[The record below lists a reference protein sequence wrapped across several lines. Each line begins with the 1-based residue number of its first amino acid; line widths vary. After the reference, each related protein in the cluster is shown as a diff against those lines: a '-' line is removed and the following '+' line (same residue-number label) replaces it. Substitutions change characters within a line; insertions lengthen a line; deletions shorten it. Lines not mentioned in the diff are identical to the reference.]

1 MLAIRTT
8 AQPDYRHETFEQWI
22 RYITLTRFEVENKNT
37 LNAAFDLIFK
47 PLNIQA

>member
-1 MLAIRTT
+1 MLPVKTI
-8 AQPDYRHETFEQWI
+8 QPDYRHETFDKWI